1 MSHDLADEF
10 AELIAICGC
19 REVLPRG
26 LFVLARWRDQTEFC
40 RCDFTIEDSGSFWL
54 GYSHSGSKL
63 GEQILPDS
71 LWAALSKTAD
81 MGPVMKILMVEDN
94 PVDRMFVAQS
104 LRQVEGFE
112 YEICESGS
120 LANAFEQMGATHFDV
135 LLLDLWLPDSEGLE
149 TCQRVVTKNRD
160 IPVVVMTGTD
170 DHTLA
175 TEAIRIGAQDYLV
188 KGSFPGSAIARV
200 LEYAIDRSHFQRDLA
215 QQRNHFH
222 QVLSHVPA
230 IIWTTDR
237 ELMITSARGAGLQ
250 FLTPSQQ
257 QAVGKTLGEYFRGS
271 LELDGVDRVHQR
283 ALAGE
288 SVSFESEWLGRI
300 FDVKIEPLRE
310 RERDVAG
317 TIGIALDVTERRNLD
332 REISFARLVQE
343 SLLPAQH
350 PQLEGFD
357 IFGGSYPARKTCG
370 DWFDYLRF
378 QDGSLGLVVGDVSG
392 KGFGPAILSATI
404 AAYLEV
410 FAETHSDVREIL
422 TFCNRLVCKRCL
434 EGQFSI
440 LALAKLRAGERV
452 LTYGGAGDR
461 MLIVGSNGCL
471 KYTVT
476 ASGFPVGLD
485 GDHLYEAPAQ
495 IPLEPGDVLLMLT
508 DGFREALTSDGD
520 LFGESRIIATVAANS
535 HATAPEIFK
544 ALWEAA
550 RKFSNGE
557 RQSDDMTGIV
567 VKVLDT

>member
-1 MSHDLADEF
+1 
-10 AELIAICGC
+10 
-19 REVLPRG
+19 
-26 LFVLARWRDQTEFC
+26 
-40 RCDFTIEDSGSFWL
+40 
-54 GYSHSGSKL
+54 
-63 GEQILPDS
+63 
-71 LWAALSKTAD
+71 
-81 MGPVMKILMVEDN
+81 MKILMVEDN
-94 PVDRMFVAQS
+94 PLDRLLVSQS
-104 LRQVEGFE
+104 LHQVVGFE
-112 YEICESGS
+112 YELCQCKT
-120 LANAFEQMGATHFDV
+120 LADAIKQMGATHFDV
-135 LLLDLWLPDSEGLE
+135 VLLDLWLPDSEGLE
-149 TCQRVVTKNRD
+149 TCQRVVTQDRD

-170 DHTLA
+170 DRTLA

-188 KGSFPGSAIARV
+188 KGAFSGSAIARV
-200 LEYAIDRSHFQRDLA
+200 LEYAIDRHRFQFDLA
-215 QQRNHFH
+215 QQRNHFQ

-237 ELMITSARGAGLQ
+237 ELTINSARGAGLK
-250 FLTPSQQ
+250 FLEPGQQ
-257 QAVGKTLGEYFRGS
+257 PVVGQSLDEYFRES
-271 LELDGVDRVHQR
+271 FELDGVSRVHHR
-283 ALAGE
+283 ALDGE

-300 FDVKIEPLRE
+300 FDVQIEPLRE
-310 RERDVAG
+310 REREVVG
-317 TIGIALDVTERRNLD
+317 TIGIALDVTERRILD
-332 REISFARLVQE
+332 REIGFARLVQE

-350 PQLEGFD
+350 PPLEGFD

-370 DWFDYLRF
+370 DWFDYLNF

-434 EGQFSI
+434 EGQFAI
-440 LALAKLRAGERV
+440 LALAKLRAAERV

-461 MLIVGSNGCL
+461 MLIVGRDGRL
-471 KYTVT
+471 KHKVA
-476 ASGFPVGLD
+476 ASGFPIGLE

-520 LFGESRIIATVAANS
+520 LFCESRIVETVAANT
-535 HATAPEIFK
+535 HATAAEIFK

-557 RQSDDMTGIV
+557 RQGDDMTGIV
-567 VKVLDT
+567 VTVLDA